1 MGSDYNMIREH
12 QPEDVEESDAELR
25 KSVEQMGFLMQLE
38 YNLIAG
44 YEMDSIRNKIR
55 E

>member
-1 MGSDYNMIREH
+1 MIREH

-25 KSVEQMGFLMQLE
+25 KSVEQMGFLLQLE

-44 YEMDSIRNKIR
+44 YTCRLRNGFHSD
-55 E
+55 